1 MNRAQRIKLLQVQGL
16 VHRLELAEDLQKI
29 KTLKRKPFTIVKAIF
44 EISSKQILN
53 KKLLAL
59 LPLLNGLNSESKLYK
74 NIRRFLIVLGA
85 GAVFDALIRR
95 PSSSA
100 VEGDC

>member
-44 EISSKQILN
+44 EIS
-53 KKLLAL
+53 
-59 LPLLNGLNSESKLYK
+59 
-74 NIRRFLIVLGA
+74 
-85 GAVFDALIRR
+85 
-95 PSSSA
+95 
-100 VEGDC
+100 